1 MGPGWGPTGDL
12 TVVASPGPAESPAS
26 ARPNLSL
33 NWATAVKY
41 LQSQNIPDNEISPV
55 TNSLDNQIS
64 PVTNS
69 LDNQISQVTK
79 HPR

>member
-12 TVVASPGPAESPAS
+12 TVLASPGPAESPAS

-55 TNSLDNQIS
+55 TNSLDNQI
-64 PVTNS
+64 
-69 LDNQISQVTK
+69 LQIILIFKYYLSQKLRIVK
-79 HPR
+79 